1 MTFLISISSAR
12 RRLAPLFFIVAL
24 LGLAPALF
32 AATPASFELNPAA
45 QVDSTG
51 VYLAQLVKSDQ
62 PLPAIRLTDAPAL
75 GGTLDLTRAQI
86 AGLLATAAPSLSVS
100 NWTGADSVN
109 VSRREH
115 VLSET
120 AVLALLT
127 ADLQKNYVKDR
138 GDLELTFTQPW
149 TAPTVPDEP
158 LTVKILELPTAGVT
172 HSFIIRFQLRTAG
185 ETVDTWQASVQAR
198 VWRDAWVAHSDIQ
211 RGNLLS
217 DSDVTRERRD
227 VLGTSESLA
236 EFSAD
241 DSSLQFNN
249 TIVAGNLL
257 LARDLKPRTVVHRG
271 QIADGLL
278 QDGALNIMMKVE
290 VLEDGAPGQIVK
302 IRNPVSM
309 HNLSGKVVNDQTISI
324 SL

>member
-1 MTFLISISSAR
+1 MNLPISISSVR
-12 RRLAPLFFIVAL
+12 RRRSPFVLIVAW

-32 AATPASFELNPAA
+32 AAAPSAFELNSAA

-51 VYLAQLVKSDQ
+51 VYLQQLVKSDQ
-62 PLPAIRLTDAPAL
+62 PLPAIRLADAPAL

-86 AGLLATAAPSLSVS
+86 SGLLATAAPNLSVS
-100 NWTGADSVN
+100 NWTGADSVT

-115 VLSET
+115 VLTET

-127 ADLQKNYVKDR
+127 ASLQKNYVKDR
-138 GDLELTFTQPW
+138 GALELAFTQPW

-172 HSFIIRFQLRTAG
+172 RSFIIRFQLCTAN
-185 ETVDTWQASVQAR
+185 ETVDTWQASLQAR
-198 VWRDAWVAHSDIQ
+198 VWRDAWVAHSDIS
-211 RGNLLS
+211 RGTLLT
-217 DSDVTRERRD
+217 DADVTRERRD
-227 VLGTSESLA
+227 VLGINESLA
-236 EFSAD
+236 EFSTD

-249 TIVAGNLL
+249 SIVAGNIL

-278 QDGALNIMMKVE
+278 SDGSLNIMMKVE
-290 VLEDGAPGQIVK
+290 VLEDGAPGQIVR